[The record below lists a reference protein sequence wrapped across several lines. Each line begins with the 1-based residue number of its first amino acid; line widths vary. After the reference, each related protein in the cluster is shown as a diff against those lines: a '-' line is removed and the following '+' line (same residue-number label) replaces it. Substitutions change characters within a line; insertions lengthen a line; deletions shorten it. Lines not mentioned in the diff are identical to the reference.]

1 MHNGIRGLLAAFA
14 IGLAFVAPAA
24 AQGPKQWAQ
33 IKFVPGGSHPP
44 IPAGLKVTCLTGPN
58 VLTSSKTCPV
68 VVYQGITTWAYS
80 FYDNR
85 VSMALVSYD
94 ARGNVVRNVTRDGT
108 RYVWNMISG
117 SKSKL
122 VTIFGQS
129 NQFIEVPWDQ
139 LGPAR

>member
-1 MHNGIRGLLAAFA
+1 MQRGIRGLVAACA

-24 AQGPKQWAQ
+24 AQGPKQWAL
-33 IKFVPGGSHPP
+33 IKFVPGSSHPP

-94 ARGNVVRNVTRDGT
+94 ARGNVVRNVTKDGV
-108 RYVWNMISG
+108 RYVWNMIPG

-122 VTIFGQS
+122 VTVFGQS
-129 NQFIEVPWDQ
+129 NQFFEVPWDQ
-139 LGPAR
+139 LGR

>member
-1 MHNGIRGLLAAFA
+1 MHRGIRGLLAACA

-33 IKFVPGGSHPP
+33 IKFVPGSSHPP
-44 IPAGLKVTCLTGPN
+44 IPAGLKVTCLKGPN
-58 VLTSSKTCPV
+58 VLTSSNTCPV

-80 FYDNR
+80 FLDNR

-94 ARGNVVRNVTRDGT
+94 AGGNVVRNVTKDGT
-108 RYVWNMISG
+108 RYVWNMTSG
-117 SKSKL
+117 IKSKL